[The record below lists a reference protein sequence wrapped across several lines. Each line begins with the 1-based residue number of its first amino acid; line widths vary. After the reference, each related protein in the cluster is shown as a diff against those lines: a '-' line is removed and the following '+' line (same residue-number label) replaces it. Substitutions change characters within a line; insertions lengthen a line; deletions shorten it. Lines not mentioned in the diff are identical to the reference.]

1 MARVGL
7 SSPFT
12 TIPVGTYTF
21 KVTESN
27 YKADF
32 GKMVVKL
39 ETENG
44 LKHSESFFFLDN
56 TGKQNDKAISA
67 YSYFARSVLNL
78 KDYDGDIDDSWLVGA
93 SIVADV
99 THTEANGKTYSH
111 LTNYQPVDEVKPNLP
126 KNYESFFDNDL
137 QEANENDFTAPS
149 APVQETPVAPT
160 PAFNLDDFLN
170 D

>member
-12 TIPVGTYTF
+12 TLPVGTYKF

-44 LKHSESFFFLDN
+44 EKHSESFFFLDSA
-56 TGKQNDKAISA
+56 GKQNDKAISA
-67 YSYFARSVLNL
+67 YSYFARSVLNIR
-78 KDYDGDIDDSWLVGA
+78 DYDGDIDDSWLVG
-93 SIVADV
+93 SHIIADI
-99 THTEANGKTYSH
+99 THTEANGKTYCH
-111 LTNYQPVDEVKPNLP
+111 IGNYQVVDEVKPNLP
-126 KNYESFFDNDL
+126 ENYETYFDEVVE
-137 QEANENDFTAPS
+137 Q
-149 APVQETPVAPT
+149 APVQEAPAAPK
-160 PAFNLDDFLN
+160 PAFSIDDFLN